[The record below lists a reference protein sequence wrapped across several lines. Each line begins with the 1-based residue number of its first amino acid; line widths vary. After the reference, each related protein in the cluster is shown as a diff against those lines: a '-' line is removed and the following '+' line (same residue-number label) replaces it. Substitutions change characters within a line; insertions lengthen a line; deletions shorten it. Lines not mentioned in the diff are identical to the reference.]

1 VLIVHIQHSNG
12 ILVNECI
19 SVIGRNSFFVNMQT
33 EIENTRTHSQIH
45 QKQML
50 IYINVNTTH
59 C

>member
-1 VLIVHIQHSNG
+1 
-12 ILVNECI
+12 
-19 SVIGRNSFFVNMQT
+19 MQT
-33 EIENTRTHSQIH
+33 EIENAHTHTQIH